1 MSRSI
6 SGLRALSDD
15 QLIAEHDERAQH
27 TVVGTSYYVDELS
40 RRAQERDAKAMREL
54 AEASHKLSVRTFL
67 LTVASAVLSVLAV
80 VAAFAAILL
89 GR

>member
-1 MSRSI
+1 VSRSL
-6 SGLRALSDD
+6 SDLHALSDD

-27 TVVGTSYYVDELS
+27 TVIGTSYYVEELS

-54 AEASHKLSVRTFL
+54 AEASHRLSVRTFW
-67 LTVASAVLSVLAV
+67 LTVASAALSVLAV
-80 VAAFAAILL
+80 IAAFAALLL